1 MLGSRALDPVI
12 PNLLFSITQIVLHV
26 CLPQLLVQLVCKE
39 MGLTGLECDSA
50 AVSGQASMVSLYS
63 SVLIAVPGLFI
74 VGFYGKFADYYGLKM
89 TLLCPV
95 VGNLL
100 FLACM
105 YWALLYPDNYFNI
118 LMLGSVIS
126 GFRSVSHLLHPSSHA
141 QNRSFLEFSCCPGL
155 LSSPPGSPALRLS
168 GSPALR
174 LSGSPAF
181 LFSTFPCL
189 R

>member
-1 MLGSRALDPVI
+1 MMGASGSSSERGVLGPRALDPVV
-12 PNLLFSITQIVLHV
+12 PNLLFSVTQIVLHV
-26 CLPQLLVQLVCKE
+26 CLPQLLLQLVCKE

-50 AVSGQASMVSLYS
+50 AVSGQASIVSLYS

-95 VGNLL
+95 VGNFL

-105 YWALLYPDNYFNI
+105 CWALLHPEHYFPI

-126 GFRSVSHLLHPSSHA
+126 GFR
-141 QNRSFLEFSCCPGL
+141 CGL
-155 LSSPPGSPALRLS
+155 RRADAL
-168 GSPALR
+168 
-174 LSGSPAF
+174 
-181 LFSTFPCL
+181 
-189 R
+189 